1 MAENET
7 QHPAETQGVKRRWLA
22 RRPSLSLL
30 IALMALALGTGSL
43 SLQIIQG
50 RKLESRLQDLEWAN
64 EVREQDSYSDAVEP
78 SVGTIQFLRRGYT
91 IELTKVNYTPGGLD
105 LAGFIGN
112 PTQIWISSFT
122 LEFTVQNSRSDQRA
136 KFLRDKSPF
145 RFFASLGETM
155 GKAQAPTIDTLP
167 PGGRQPFQVTIPNVR
182 QRQEGFQ
189 LTVAFS
195 GDRYSYGS

>member
-1 MAENET
+1 
-7 QHPAETQGVKRRWLA
+7 
-22 RRPSLSLL
+22 
-30 IALMALALGTGSL
+30 MALALGTGSL
-43 SLQIIQG
+43 SLQIIQD
-50 RKLESRLQDLEWAN
+50 RKLESRLQELEWAN
-64 EVREQDSYSDAVEP
+64 EVREQDSYLDAVEP

-112 PTQIWISSFT
+112 PTQILISSLT
-122 LEFTVQNSRSDQRA
+122 LEFTVQNSRSDQRE
-136 KFLRDKSPF
+136 KFFRDKSPF
-145 RFFASLGETM
+145 RFFALLGEPI
-155 GKAQAPTIDTLP
+155 GKAQAPTIDILP

-182 QRQEGFQ
+182 QTQEGFQ